1 MALAMEGNR
10 MGKDG
15 ASGSQSKFDQEYADR
30 VGSQHVDSDQLLSKQ
45 THSPMFGWTISIA
58 IHLGL
63 ILIAFFVTWA
73 VVATPDEVPRPVI
86 NATFDMPAYIPLI
99 EAPADDRVPPQED
112 ASLPQSNQERLSKA
126 QLQQQAI
133 AELSP
138 ERTTDL
144 VPVDGKPAMDFI
156 EQATELDAS
165 FGGLRGTNVKRV
177 TFVIDASGSMLSLFS
192 LVIDELARSLKGLD
206 FEQNFGIIFF
216 QEDTAVMV
224 PPRNSLVPATPENKQ
239 RALEWIDAH
248 VFPGKSSNPMDAL
261 QKAISLNPD
270 VIFLLSDNITGE
282 SIYEVD
288 RDVLL
293 KMLEEANPIRP
304 GSDQRV
310 TKIMCIQFLHP
321 DPLNT
326 LEHIADIH
334 GGPGAFKFLD
344 AAELEGR
351 Q

>member
-10 MGKDG
+10 MGKD
-15 ASGSQSKFDQEYADR
+15 AAPRSQSEFDQEYADR
-30 VGSQHVDSDQLLSKQ
+30 VGSQHVNSDQMQSKQ
-45 THSPMFGWTISIA
+45 PQSRMFGWAISIV

-63 ILIAFFVTWA
+63 IFIAFFVTW
-73 VVATPDEVPRPVI
+73 VVVVTPDEVPRPII
-86 NATFDMPAYIPLI
+86 NATFDMPAYVPLV
-99 EAPADDRVPPQED
+99 EAPADDLVPPQEE
-112 ASLPQSNQERLSKA
+112 ARRPQPNEERLSKA

-133 AELSP
+133 AELSL
-138 ERTTDL
+138 ETITEL
-144 VPVDGKPAMDFI
+144 APVDGKPEMDFV
-156 EQATELDAS
+156 ERATELGAS
-165 FGGLRGTNVKRV
+165 FGGLEGTNVKRV
-177 TFVIDASGSMLSLFS
+177 IFVIDASGSMLSLFS
-192 LVIDELARSLKGLD
+192 LVIDELARSLEGLD
-206 FEQNFGIIFF
+206 FEQIFGIIFF
-216 QEDTAVMV
+216 QEDAAVMV

-248 VFPGKSSNPMDAL
+248 VFPGKSSNPIDAL
-261 QKAISLNPD
+261 QKAISLKPD

-321 DPLNT
+321 DPLDT